1 MGIVLKRRLRELQ
14 FAVPFHIDLFIGV
27 DQDIG
32 DGGVLHKGF
41 QRTQPHHLIL
51 DLLKESLPL
60 AEVERDT
67 VLIFDQNPLDQF
79 SNLLPE
85 RGFIERIDQGEI
97 DHIQEAIV
105 NPGFQF
111 IVFFGDE
118 EAIQFAIRR
127 QGSPVSEGDRFARSI
142 HFSHGGNSLSTF
154 SYLKN
159 LLQKGMLFSFGSPP
173 PSRKTEARDFKFLLT
188 SAAGATAERVFP

>member
-1 MGIVLKRRLRELQ
+1 
-14 FAVPFHIDLFIGV
+14 
-27 DQDIG
+27 
-32 DGGVLHKGF
+32 
-41 QRTQPHHLIL
+41 L

-127 QGSPVSEGDRFARSI
+127 QGSPVSEGYRFARSI

-159 LLQKGMLFSFGSPP
+159 LLQKGMLFSFSSPW

-188 SAAGATAERVFP
+188 SAVGATAERVFP